1 MSAWKR
7 WQDYATMVFGV
18 AVSISPLV
26 FGESSHHTA
35 TLGAYILGALLVVA
49 GIVAAYTREARR
61 SLFVNVPG
69 IVALITF
76 IAAIVL
82 LFSGATGIALTAGL
96 MAILTVLAGATFRL
110 GGRTESTTV

>member
-18 AVSISPLV
+18 VVFISPLV
-26 FGESSHHTA
+26 FSETSHHTA
-35 TLGAYILGALLVVA
+35 TLGAYVLGALLVVA
-49 GIVAAYTREARR
+49 GIVAAFTREARR

-69 IVALITF
+69 IVAGITF
-76 IAAIVL
+76 VAAIVL

-96 MAILTVLAGATFRL
+96 MAILTVLAGATLRM
-110 GGRTESTTV
+110 GGQIESKTV